1 MLDRAVE
8 LERVPSES
16 LDDGDRLSLDE
27 GEVLVDLD
35 DNPELLDPALLPDGD
50 PATLVAKLDS

>member
-1 MLDRAVE
+1 M
-8 LERVPSES
+8 PFES